1 MRSGGVNLRQGAHV
15 PIEGQVI
22 SKGKQVERGLPLP
35 PIKKKGG
42 YVQMDDQLTPGG
54 ITMMQVGPGELW
66 AVYGF
71 THGSEEP
78 VITRVPLLGLA
89 VLPGGEVVGVG
100 RCPTTGQVFRTDQN
114 DIEGD
119 DVPSPRYLLGFAAP
133 GVVEPDWV
141 SLLTERNECGWW
153 WCELCEEPREWP
165 TQEYECY
172 PEYGRICRP
181 CHDALDFK
189 AA

>member
-1 MRSGGVNLRQGAHV
+1 
-15 PIEGQVI
+15 
-22 SKGKQVERGLPLP
+22 
-35 PIKKKGG
+35 
-42 YVQMDDQLTPGG
+42 MDDQLTPGG

-100 RCPTTGQVFRTDQN
+100 RCPTTEQVFRTDQN

-119 DVPSPRYLLGFAAP
+119 DVPQVGRVSGLHGDFQRRAARKRRMRL
-133 GVVEPDWV
+133 VVVRAMRGTP
-141 SLLTERNECGWW
+141 
-153 WCELCEEPREWP
+153 
-165 TQEYECY
+165 
-172 PEYGRICRP
+172 
-181 CHDALDFK
+181 
-189 AA
+189 